1 MTLAVIAIDG
11 PAAVGKTTVGR
22 RVAQRLGWTFFD
34 TGVLYRALT
43 WLAQQRG
50 LRIDDA
56 GELAGLASTLDVR
69 IQAPTVADGRD
80 ADIMLDRTDIT
91 WAIRS
96 PAVDRD
102 VSPVAALPAVR
113 EALITPQRNAARAG
127 RAVVVGRDIGTVIFP
142 DAALK
147 VFLDAAAEER
157 ARRRGAELGARGVRR
172 AAVDVLHELRARDTL
187 DAQRA
192 NAPLVAAADAVRLET
207 EGLTVDEVADRIIGL
222 WSARRGHEKP
232 GG

>member
-1 MTLAVIAIDG
+1 MTLEVITIDG

-43 WLAQQRG
+43 WLAQQHG
-50 LRIDDA
+50 LLIDNA

-69 IQAPTVADGRD
+69 VQAPTVADGRD
-80 ADIMLDRTDIT
+80 ADIMLDGTDVT

-96 PAVDRD
+96 PEVNRD

-113 EALITPQRNAARAG
+113 EALVAPQRNAARAG

-147 VFLDAAAEER
+147 VFLQAPAEER
-157 ARRRGAELGARGVRR
+157 ARRRGAELAVRGVRR
-172 AAVDVLHELRARDTL
+172 AAADVLQELRARDTL

-192 NAPLVAAADAVRLET
+192 DAPLVAAADAVRLDT
-207 EGLTVDEVADRIIGL
+207 EGLTVEEVADRIVGL
-222 WSARRGHEKP
+222 WSARRGHEQP

>member
-22 RVAQRLGWTFFD
+22 RVAQRLDWTFFD

-43 WLAQQRG
+43 WLAQQRR
-50 LRIDDA
+50 LSIDDA
-56 GELAGLASTLDVR
+56 GELAGLAATLDVR
-69 IQAPTVADGRD
+69 VQAPTVADGRD
-80 ADIMLDRTDIT
+80 ADVLLDGRDIT
-91 WAIRS
+91 WAIRA
-96 PAVDRD
+96 PEIDRD

-113 EALITPQRNAARAG
+113 AALVAPQRNAARTG

-147 VFLDAAAEER
+147 IFLQAATEER
-157 ARRRGAELGARGVRR
+157 ARRRGAELAARGHQR
-172 AAVDVLHELRARDTL
+172 ALGDVLAELQARDTL
-187 DAQRA
+187 DSGRA
-192 NAPLVAAADAVRLET
+192 DAPLVAAADAVLLQT
-207 EGLTVDEVADRIIGL
+207 EGRTVEEVVDRIVNL
-222 WSARRGHEKP
+222 WSTRCGHEQP